1 MPTIENDNSK
11 ESKEIDYHAKHD
23 MGKPKISLV
32 PPQILIDIAEVREFG
47 NNKYGDSESWKKVEM
62 HRYVDALLRHLIA
75 FVRDP
80 NAVDDESGIKA
91 YKHAAC
97 NMAFICEMM
106 REKDI
111 SSKETHDWNF
121 DSRPISSGNY
131 LVISNLEQT
140 NDKRIDGEKP

>member
-62 HRYVDALLRHLIA
+62 QRYVDALLRHLIA

-111 SSKETHDWNF
+111 SIKNTPDITEDKKWWIW
-121 DSRPISSGNY
+121 PIS
-131 LVISNLEQT
+131 Q
-140 NDKRIDGEKP
+140 